1 MSETKIVPEYP
12 QDRTQGNLEL
22 AVVVPTFNE
31 IDNIVRLID
40 AVQAALEGHAF
51 ETIVVDD
58 DSPDGTADQ
67 VRKIAE
73 RNLRVR
79 CIQRI
84 GRRGLSSA
92 FVEGALATAAP
103 VVAAIDG
110 DMQHD
115 EKMLPMMLKTLLS
128 RDLEV
133 VVGSRYL
140 EAGGTGDWT
149 ESRILLSQIA
159 TTLARRVTGVNAERP
174 HERVLYDP
182 HRRAA
187 SPGAKTIGRR
197 VQDPARHLCFG
208 SHPAPV
214 SGTSI
219 SFPGEIIGQEQD
231 GREGPARVR

>member
-115 EKMLPMMLKTLLS
+115 EKMLPMMLKTLGRVTS
-128 RDLEV
+128 RSSSGPAIWRLVAQETGLKV
-133 VVGSRYL
+133 ASSYRRSQRRSPAASR
-140 EAGGTGDWT
+140 
-149 ESRILLSQIA
+149 ESR
-159 TTLARRVTGVNAERP
+159 
-174 HERVLYDP
+174 
-182 HRRAA
+182 
-187 SPGAKTIGRR
+187 
-197 VQDPARHLCFG
+197 
-208 SHPAPV
+208 
-214 SGTSI
+214 
-219 SFPGEIIGQEQD
+219 
-231 GREGPARVR
+231 

>member
-1 MSETKIVPEYP
+1 MSDTKIAPEYS
-12 QDRTQGNLEL
+12 QDRALGNLEL

-31 IDNIVRLID
+31 IENIVRLID
-40 AVQAALEGHAF
+40 AVQAALDEHAF
-51 ETIVVDD
+51 EIIVVDD

-67 VRKIAE
+67 VRKIAQ

-115 EKMLPMMLKTLLS
+115 EKMLPVMLKTLLS

-140 EAGGTGDWT
+140 EQGGTGDWT
-149 ESRILLSQIA
+149 ESRILSSQIA
-159 TTLARRVTGVNAERP
+159 TMLARRVTGVKLSDPMSGFFMIRTD
-174 HERVLYDP
+174 VL
-182 HRRAA
+182 RR
-187 SPGAKTIGRR
+187 PGAETIGRGL
-197 VQDPARHLCFG
+197 QDPTRHLCLR

-214 SGTSI
+214 SGASI
-219 SFPGEIIGQEQD
+219 SFPREIFGQKQD
-231 GREGPARVR
+231 GREDPAGVR

>member
-1 MSETKIVPEYP
+1 MSDTKIAPEYS
-12 QDRTQGNLEL
+12 QDRALGNLEL

-31 IDNIVRLID
+31 IENIVRLID
-40 AVQAALEGHAF
+40 AVQAALDGHAF
-51 ETIVVDD
+51 EIIVVDD
-58 DSPDGTADQ
+58 DTADQ
-67 VRKIAE
+67 VRKIAQ

-115 EKMLPMMLKTLLS
+115 EKMLPVMLKTLLS

-140 EAGGTGDWT
+140 EQGGVGDWT
-149 ESRILLSQIA
+149 ESRIRSSQIA
-159 TTLARRVTGVNAERP
+159 TMIARRVTRGQAE
-174 HERVLYDP
+174 
-182 HRRAA
+182 
-187 SPGAKTIGRR
+187 
-197 VQDPARHLCFG
+197 
-208 SHPAPV
+208 
-214 SGTSI
+214 
-219 SFPGEIIGQEQD
+219 
-231 GREGPARVR
+231 

>member
-1 MSETKIVPEYP
+1 MSETKIVPEYS

-31 IDNIVRLID
+31 IENIVRLID

-51 ETIVVDD
+51 EIIIVDD

-67 VRKIAE
+67 VRKIAQ

-115 EKMLPMMLKTLLS
+115 EKILPMMLKTLLS

-149 ESRILLSQIA
+149 SHPLIA
-159 TTLARRVTGVNAERP
+159 EIARRV
-174 HERVLYDP
+174 RV
-182 HRRAA
+182 
-187 SPGAKTIGRR
+187 T
-197 VQDPARHLCFG
+197 
-208 SHPAPV
+208 
-214 SGTSI
+214 
-219 SFPGEIIGQEQD
+219 
-231 GREGPARVR
+231 

>member
-1 MSETKIVPEYP
+1 MSDTKIVPEYS
-12 QDRTQGNLEL
+12 QDRTLGNLEL

-31 IDNIVRLID
+31 IENIVRLID
-40 AVQAALEGHAF
+40 ALQAALEGHAF
-51 ETIVVDD
+51 EIIVVDD

-67 VRKIAE
+67 VRKIAQG
-73 RNLRVR
+73 NLRVR

-149 ESRILLSQIA
+149 ESRILSSRIA
-159 TTLARRVTGVNAERP
+159 TTLA
-174 HERVLYDP
+174 
-182 HRRAA
+182 
-187 SPGAKTIGRR
+187 
-197 VQDPARHLCFG
+197 
-208 SHPAPV
+208 PV
-214 SGTSI
+214 
-219 SFPGEIIGQEQD
+219 
-231 GREGPARVR
+231 RVRN

>member
-1 MSETKIVPEYP
+1 MSETKIVPEYS

-22 AVVVPTFNE
+22 AIVVPTFNE
-31 IDNIVRLID
+31 IENIVRLID

-51 ETIVVDD
+51 EIIVVDD

-67 VRKIAE
+67 VRKIAQ

-115 EKMLPMMLKTLLS
+115 EKILPMMLKTLLS

-149 ESRILLSQIA
+149 ESRILSSQIA
-159 TTLARRVTGVNAERP
+159 TTLARRVTGVTLSDPMSGFFMIRTDML
-174 HERVLYDP
+174 RVLVPRLSAVGFKILLDIFV
-182 HRRAA
+182 
-187 SPGAKTIGRR
+187 S
-197 VQDPARHLCFG
+197 
-208 SHPAPV
+208 AP
-214 SGTSI
+214 TPLRFRELAI
-219 SFPGEIIGQEQD
+219 SFPGEIVRQEQD